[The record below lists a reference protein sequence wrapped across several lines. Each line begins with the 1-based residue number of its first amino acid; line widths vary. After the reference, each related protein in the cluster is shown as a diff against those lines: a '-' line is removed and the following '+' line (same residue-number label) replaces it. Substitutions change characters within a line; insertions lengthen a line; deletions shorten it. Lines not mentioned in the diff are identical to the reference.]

1 MTREGVQERVVKLQ
15 ARRAQVVRQRAAE
28 ITRIDAAITEL
39 QAILAAWDTMS
50 IEDAMAALARIGLT
64 VKVEQG

>member
-50 IEDAMAALARIGLT
+50 IEQAMAALTRIGLT